1 MPATELEARSIEKTE
16 VDQTMDLALANIYEL
31 ALEQYRLQNFSRSRE
46 YVSLLI
52 EHQPEH
58 IAANY
63 LSAKLYLLEARLD
76 LALPAIEL
84 CIQSSPKSS
93 DFWDLYIDIIR
104 AAGDERILHE
114 ALQLRTQH
122 LDEGIASGRV
132 EEADALITTSPQKI
146 ARTSKKISKK
156 EQDLAF
162 ARLAQLFDA
171 KKYAELESYARKLIA
186 EECCTGFAYRFLG
199 VMYLERE
206 QWDLAQSAM
215 QGSLHYLPD
224 DATAHFNF
232 GLLYGKLKKTEL
244 AEAHYRKAIQLDRKF
259 VAAYNNL
266 GNLLRARRQ
275 FSEAELI
282 LRKLIELAPGLAV
295 AQFNLVN
302 VLLQDDRILIA
313 LKEAQVGVARFPSDP
328 DLHNALG
335 SIYFLLRRFDEAMPE
350 LEKSITLKP
359 DYADAY
365 NNLGSVHFE
374 LKHFAKARQ
383 LLEQA
388 LNISPDIGDALRC
401 LGHICREL
409 DNNHIEA
416 IQYIRKALELNPR
429 DSVAHASLL
438 FLLSEYD
445 VLPPDLLFREHQRF
459 GELYDDMSPKTWPG
473 RSRDKNKILHIGF
486 VSGDFYN
493 HAVASFIGPILKHFC
508 HCPELALFAYY
519 ANDKEDHMTAELKSY
534 FHAWKNVKNMGDINL
549 MHQINED
556 EIDILFDL
564 SSHTTCSRLTMF
576 GRRAAP
582 VQVSWIGYPGTTGL
596 KNMDYFI
603 SDVWLTPIVEQSPY
617 FTEKICN
624 LPSSAPFEP
633 EPNSPPVAE
642 LPALKNKC
650 FTFGSFNRVSK
661 INSRTIL
668 LWSRLL
674 LRVPGSRLFIGGMPS
689 VMPNFD
695 HFVQEFEAAGVSRD
709 RLEFFGRSSIE
720 VYLDQYKHVDVC
732 LDAFPY
738 NGATTSLHG
747 LWMGVPTLSIKGNQL
762 VSRNGYSL
770 MGQVGLESM
779 VADDDE
785 GFIERGVYWATHL
798 DELADIRKNMR
809 ARCLASSKF
818 NAEQIAH
825 YLLQA
830 MRTMW
835 QRWCDELPPEA
846 FEIHKKQE

>member
-1 MPATELEARSIEKTE
+1 MPATELEARMIEKTE
-16 VDQTMDLALANIYEL
+16 VDQTLDLALANIYDL
-31 ALEQYRLQNFSRSRE
+31 ALEQYRLQNFSRSRD
-46 YVSLLI
+46 YLSLLI
-52 EHQPEH
+52 EHQPGH
-58 IAANY
+58 VAANF
-63 LSAKLYLLEARLD
+63 LSAQLYLLEARLE

-84 CIQSSPKSS
+84 CLQSSPKNS
-93 DFWDLYIDIIR
+93 DFWDLYIDIMR
-104 AAGDERILHE
+104 SAGDAHILQD
-114 ALQLRTQH
+114 ALQLRAQH
-122 LDEGIASGRV
+122 LDQGTVSGHIEEEGAVVIASASTVG
-132 EEADALITTSPQKI
+132 
-146 ARTSKKISKK
+146 RTSKKVSRK

-171 KKYAELESYARKLIA
+171 KKFSELEIYARKLIA
-186 EECCTGFAYRFLG
+186 DDCCAGFAYRFLG
-199 VMYLERE
+199 VLYLEQE

-215 QGSLHYLPD
+215 QGALRYLPD

-232 GLLYGKLKKTEL
+232 GLLCGKLKKNDL

-266 GNLLRARRQ
+266 GNLLRASGK
-275 FSEAELI
+275 FSEAEII
-282 LRKLIELAPGLAV
+282 LRKLIELAPGLAI
-295 AQFNLVN
+295 ARFNLVN

-313 LKEAQVGVARFPSDP
+313 LKEAQAGVARFPVDP

-335 SIYFLLRRFDEAMPE
+335 SIYFLLRRFDEAMLE
-350 LEKSITLKP
+350 LEKSIQLKP

-374 LKHFAKARQ
+374 LKHFAKARE

-388 LNISPDIGDALRC
+388 LSFSPHLGDALRC

-409 DNNHIEA
+409 DNNHLDA
-416 IQYIRKALELNPR
+416 IQYIRRALELNPR

-438 FLLSEYD
+438 FMLSEYD

-459 GELYDDMSPKTWPG
+459 GELYDDLSPKSWTG
-473 RSRDKNKILHIGF
+473 RSRDKNKVLKIGF

-493 HAVASFIGPILKHFC
+493 HAVASFIGPILKHFSRYQ
-508 HCPELALFAYY
+508 ELALFAYY
-519 ANDKEDHMTAELKSY
+519 AHDKEDHMTTELRSY
-534 FHAWKNVKNMGDINL
+534 FHAWKNVKSMGDLNL
-549 MHQINED
+549 THLINED

-564 SSHTTCSRLTMF
+564 SSHTTNSRLTMF

-596 KNMDYFI
+596 RNMDYFI
-603 SDVWLTPIVEQSPY
+603 SDVWLTPIAEQSSY

-624 LPSSAPFEP
+624 LPSSAPFKP
-633 EPNSPPVAE
+633 EPKSPAVAT
-642 LPALKNKC
+642 LPALKNNC

-661 INSRTIL
+661 INSRTIV

-674 LRVPGSRLFIGGMPS
+674 LSVPGSRLFIGGMPS

-695 HFVQEFEAAGVSRD
+695 TFVQEFEAAGVSRD
-709 RLEFFGRSSIE
+709 RLEFFGRSTVE

-770 MGQVGLESM
+770 MAQVGLECM
-779 VADDDE
+779 VADDEE
-785 GFIERGVYWATHL
+785 GFIECGVYWASHL
-798 DELADIRKNMR
+798 DELAKIRKNMR
-809 ARCLASSKF
+809 ARCLASPKF

-835 QRWCDELPPEA
+835 ARWCDDLPPVA
-846 FEIHKKQE
+846 FEIQKSE